1 MKISIG
7 TKIKK
12 NQAWGGGN
20 NFAINLSNYLL
31 KKGHEIH
38 HDLKCKDLDIILIT
52 DPRKKSL
59 SSSFDDIDVKNYLK
73 NVNSKTLVIH
83 RVNEC
88 DERKNTDYVNKELLK
103 ANQVADFT
111 VYISNWLRKSL
122 ILSGFSKKNNSV
134 ILNGADKSLFKF
146 SKNHWKKGPLKIV
159 THHWSNHPNKG
170 SEIYKLLDNLLHE
183 NYWKKKIQF
192 TYIGNPPKD
201 VNFKNTKII
210 KPLYGKKLAK
220 QLSEC
225 HAYITGSLNEP
236 AGMHHIE
243 AACCGLPIMYY
254 KSGAIPEYCNKFGI
268 SISKKRFATKLKL
281 FIKSYKGLKIRIK
294 KYPYNSDKTCQ
305 EYLKLFTKLKKKK
318 KNILLKRKIYE
329 FSFSEKL
336 KILKRKIKK

>member
-170 SEIYKLLDNLLHE
+170 SEIYQLLDNLLHE
-183 NYWKKKIQF
+183 NYWKKKF
-192 TYIGNPPKD
+192 N
-201 VNFKNTKII
+201 
-210 KPLYGKKLAK
+210 L
-220 QLSEC
+220 
-225 HAYITGSLNEP
+225 
-236 AGMHHIE
+236 HI
-243 AACCGLPIMYY
+243 
-254 KSGAIPEYCNKFGI
+254 
-268 SISKKRFATKLKL
+268 
-281 FIKSYKGLKIRIK
+281 
-294 KYPYNSDKTCQ
+294 
-305 EYLKLFTKLKKKK
+305 
-318 KNILLKRKIYE
+318 
-329 FSFSEKL
+329 
-336 KILKRKIKK
+336 

>member
-7 TKIKK
+7 THIKK

-20 NFAINLSNYLL
+20 NFAINLSKYISQ
-31 KKGHEIH
+31 KGHEIY

-73 NVNSKTLVIH
+73 NTNSQAVVIH
-83 RVNEC
+83 RLNEC
-88 DERKNTDYVNKELLK
+88 DERKSTNYVNKELLK

-111 VYISNWLRKSL
+111 VYISKWLRKNL

-146 SKNHWKKGPLKIV
+146 SKNPWKTGPLKIV

-170 SEIYKLLDNLLHE
+170 SEIYKLLDNLLND

-192 TYIGNPPKD
+192 FYIGNPPRG
-201 VNFKNTKII
+201 VNFKNTRII

-220 QLSEC
+220 QLSQY

-254 KSGAIPEYCNKFGI
+254 KSGAIPEYCYKFGVPI
-268 SISKKRFATKLKL
+268 GKKNFVTKLKL
-281 FIKSYKGLKIRIK
+281 FLKSYKSLKSKIK
-294 KYPYNSDKTCQ
+294 KYPFSSDKTCQ
-305 EYLKLFTKLKKKK
+305 EYLKLFYRLRKKKK
-318 KNILLKRKIYE
+318 DIFSKRKIHTLN
-329 FSFSEKL
+329 FIEKL
-336 KILKRKIKK
+336 QIFKRKIKR